1 MENLKRT
8 SPIAMHAIHLSD
20 SLLNELLQ
28 WSGVKDREEALQI
41 AIDTY
46 IRFRKRQHLHE
57 MRGRLPLETDLDQ
70 LRKE

>member
-1 MENLKRT
+1 MR
-8 SPIAMHAIHLSD
+8 AIHLPD

-28 WSGVKDREEALQI
+28 WSDVKDRNEALQI

-57 MRGRLPLETDLDQ
+57 LKGRLPLDTDLDQ